1 MGNEIVEIV
10 IMITVVVV
18 GGIINYKKLKKRI
31 ERKDVSRETIRNDD
45 ILAVME
51 KLEIIMD
58 RNGESLQDKYDKQ
71 SILNQIKNKDT
82 TCQKCKSYFNWHSQQ
97 INRIKTY
104 ENCGDCLYNHKLK
117 QENGL

>member
-1 MGNEIVEIV
+1 MGNEIVEMV
-10 IMITVVVV
+10 IMVTVVVV
-18 GGIINYKKLKKRI
+18 GGIINYRKLKKRI

-45 ILAVME
+45 ILMAIERFEM
-51 KLEIIMD
+51 IMD
-58 RNGESLQDKYDKQ
+58 KYRESDTDKLNKK

-82 TCQKCKSYFNWHSQQ
+82 TCQKCKTYFNWHSQQ